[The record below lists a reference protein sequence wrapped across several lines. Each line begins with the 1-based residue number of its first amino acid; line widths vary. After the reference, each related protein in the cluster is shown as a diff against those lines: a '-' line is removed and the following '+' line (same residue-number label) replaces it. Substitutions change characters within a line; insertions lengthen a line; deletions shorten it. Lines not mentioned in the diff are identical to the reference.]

1 MSTEKIRTIII
12 DDEPLAR
19 EKIRTFLEAEDDIEV
34 IGECKNSTEAIAS
47 IKDLKPHLIFLDIKM
62 PGMNGFEMLENL
74 NLKILPAIIFT
85 TAYDKYA
92 LKAFE
97 VHALDYLLKPFD
109 RDRFQL
115 TLNRARKHL
124 SSKQIEDNNNKIL
137 EALNDLKERKVEEKE
152 VSKSDK
158 YLEKIVIKTS
168 DKIYFMK
175 TSELEWL
182 EASGN
187 YIKLFANGAS
197 HLTRDTMNAMEKK
210 LNPEKFVRIHRS
222 VIINSDF
229 IKELKPWFNGEY
241 EVYMKNKTKF
251 ISGRTY
257 KSNIEK
263 LLSE

>member
-1 MSTEKIRTIII
+1 MSSEKLKIIII

-34 IGECKNSTEAIAS
+34 IEECKNSAEAIAA
-47 IKDLKPHLIFLDIKM
+47 IKELKPDLIFLDIKM
-62 PGMNGFEMLENL
+62 PGMNGFEMLES
-74 NLKILPAIIFT
+74 LKLKVLPIIIFT

-124 SSKQIEDNNNKIL
+124 SNKHIEVSSKKIL
-137 EALNDLKERKVEEKE
+137 EALNDLKERKGENPQSQKEEKFL
-152 VSKSDK
+152 D
-158 YLEKIVIKTS
+158 KIVIKTS
-168 DKIYFMK
+168 DKIYFIK
-175 TSELEWL
+175 TSEIEWL

-187 YIKLFANGAS
+187 YVKFFANGSS

-210 LNPEKFVRIHRS
+210 LNPENFVRIHRS

-251 ISGRTY
+251 VSGRTY
-257 KSNIEK
+257 KDNIEK